1 MKKIFVTLCL
11 ATLLAGC
18 SGSDSYADKM
28 ISLYEDTAEEYE
40 NAQTLQ
46 ELDECR
52 RHMQEQQQ
60 EIRRN
65 EQEGRKALTDS
76 IKRLNKD
83 AYRKYLDILYA
94 ESYAQ
99 WIYTKRQHEL
109 K

>member
-11 ATLLAGC
+11 AALLAGC
-18 SGSDSYADKM
+18 SEPDNYADKM